1 MVGNTGPTGPRG
13 ATGADGLPGMP
24 GATGPTGL
32 PGSTGSTGP
41 AGSFTRKSTSSGIL
55 DRPLGGTLVF
65 LELDCDP
72 GSQIVSGGV
81 TNNVVNPLDESRTH
95 MLDSGPTANGWHA
108 NSTVVQQFTL
118 GGTLEVVLT
127 IICAEQQL

>member
-13 ATGADGLPGMP
+13 ATGADGLPGVP

-32 PGSTGSTGP
+32 QGPTG
-41 AGSFTRKSTSSGIL
+41 GSFIFARKSTSSGVL

-81 TNNVVNPLDESRTH
+81 TNNIVNPLDESRTH